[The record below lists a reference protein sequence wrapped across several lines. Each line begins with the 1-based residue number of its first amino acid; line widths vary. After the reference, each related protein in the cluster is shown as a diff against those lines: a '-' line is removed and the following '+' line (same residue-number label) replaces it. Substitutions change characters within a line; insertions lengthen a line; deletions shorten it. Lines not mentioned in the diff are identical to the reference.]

1 MATPTSSPS
10 RGGSVPLAVVGVALL
25 TLLSILVLHVH
36 DQWALLGVLVAAA
49 VVAFA
54 ARRAGL
60 TPRAAQALQHRP
72 GLLHGL
78 VAAGF
83 AVVLVFFREDHF
95 TLLLLATLLLYAVV
109 CMGLNLQI
117 GYCGVMNF
125 AGAAFFGTGAY
136 TAAVLAAHTAV
147 PHGLVLL
154 AGGLAAALIGSVLLL
169 PVLRTRGHYAALVT
183 IAFGTMF
190 RSFLEVNDT
199 LGGPQ
204 GLRVPTMN
212 LFGWDLSQGLEIGS
226 LSLSFYANYVLLAFA
241 LAALVF
247 VLVRRIERSWVGLN
261 FDAIR
266 IDETAAATFG
276 IDIARWKITAFVLGN
291 FLAGIAGA
299 FFALMTAFV
308 APTNFTFADSLV
320 LLSIVVLGGIGNL
333 WAILPAAAIVFL
345 LPEKLQAIQEYR
357 FLLYSAAVIL
367 ILLFRA
373 DGLFP
378 RGLRSY
384 FPGWSGK

>member
-1 MATPTSSPS
+1 MTVVSEQTS
-10 RGGSVPLAVVGVALL
+10 RGNAALAVAGVALL
-25 TLLSILVLHVH
+25 TVFSILVLHVH
-36 DQWALLGVLVAAA
+36 DQWALLVVLVLAAA
-49 VVAFA
+49 VGWG

-60 TPRAAQALQHRP
+60 AASASQALAQRP
-72 GLLHGL
+72 ALLNSL
-78 VAAGF
+78 VVMAFVAIV
-83 AVVLVFFREDHF
+83 AFFHEDHF
-95 TLLLLATLLLYAVV
+95 VLLLVATLLLYAVV

-136 TAAVLAAHTAV
+136 TAAVLASHTAV
-147 PHGLVLL
+147 PHLLVLL

-204 GLRVPTMN
+204 GLRVPALN
-212 LFGWDLSQGLEIGS
+212 LFGWDLSQGLEIGGI
-226 LSLSFYANYVLLAFA
+226 SLSFYVNYVVLAFF
-241 LAALVF
+241 LTALVF
-247 VLVRRIERSWVGLN
+247 TFTRRIERSWVGLN

-276 IDIARWKITAFVLGN
+276 LNIARWKITAFIFGN
-291 FLAGIAGA
+291 FLAGVAGA

-378 RGLRSY
+378 RRLRNHL
-384 FPGWSGK
+384 PGWSRK